1 MKCVKISQMNNKDRK
16 LDGLLTN
23 ISTSYAILL
32 FCIYSAF
39 SYTELVK
46 FPYLNHWLEINGFFI
61 YLYLISIFYFIYL
74 LLFVL
79 RGTNQTNNENQKI
92 KVIENEEVSYI
103 SNKSKGILTPD
114 LINI

>member
-1 MKCVKISQMNNKDRK
+1 MECVKTLKFNIKDRK
-16 LDGLLTN
+16 FDGLLTN

-32 FCIYSAF
+32 FCIYTAF

-61 YLYLISIFYFIYL
+61 YLYLTSILYFTYL

-79 RGTNQTNNENQKI
+79 RGTNKTNNENQKI

-103 SNKSKGILTPD
+103 
-114 LINI
+114 